1 MNDYTIEVKG
11 MTCASCAASVSHLLR
26 RRGFSEV
33 AVNHVNGQVA
43 FRSETPV
50 VLNPVLDAIDGLGYK
65 SVRGEDAADSH
76 THDQNHDHTHD
87 HGPDKLLPIC
97 IALTVPL
104 LAHMFLSWPLLH
116 NIWFQLALATP
127 VFGIGWW
134 VFGRSAVKSLRN
146 GWPNM
151 NVLIILGATAAYCY
165 SLQGLFRPGDAAH
178 HYLFFETAASII
190 TLVMVGNWL
199 EHRTVAQTTKSI
211 DALTQLQ
218 PRTARLVQ
226 RDSLGRESI
235 VEVEAKYLRTDD
247 LVRVAEGEAI
257 PADGVLEEGEL
268 QVDERMITGEA
279 EPAARAAGEAVTG
292 GTLVV
297 QGSALVRTT
306 VVGAASTLSRIVKM
320 VRDAQ
325 NARPPLQK
333 LADKIAGIF
342 VPAVLGISVL
352 TLLVNYFFAQQP
364 FAESMSRAIAV
375 LVISCPCAMG
385 LATPAAVA
393 VGLGRAARKGILVKG
408 GDTLEQMKKV
418 KTIVF
423 DKTGTL
429 TTGNLRVAEIKAAG
443 ISEADLQAVVTG
455 LERHSAHPIAKSI
468 VSQWAGVLPAFM
480 TAAKEEKGAGMQG
493 TLNGRLWKLG
503 KRAFAGGASAPEGYD
518 LYLSEDGQFRGALRL
533 ADDLRKDAAET
544 VQKLRSQGYETVLL
558 SGDRQAKCEAVAAQ
572 TGIQKVYAEQT
583 PEQKAAV
590 LDTLLKEG
598 GVAMVGDG
606 INDAPSLAR
615 ATVGIS
621 LSEASQI
628 AVQSAQVILSSN
640 RLSMLPVALKL
651 GIYTER
657 TIKSNLGWAFLYNVV
672 AIPVAAV
679 GLLSPTWGAGV
690 MALSDVVLVLNSL
703 YLGIRRLT

>member
-1 MNDYTIEVKG
+1 MNDYNIEVKG

-33 AVNHVNGQVA
+33 AVNHASGQVA
-43 FRSETPV
+43 FQSETPV
-50 VLNPVLDAIDGLGYK
+50 VLSPVLDAIDGLGYR
-65 SVRGEDAADSH
+65 SVRTDDAESH
-76 THDQNHDHTHD
+76 EGHDHNHDHDHD

-127 VFGIGWW
+127 VFLIGWW

-151 NVLIILGATAAYCY
+151 NVLIILGATAAYFY
-165 SLQGLFRPGDAAH
+165 SLQGLFQSGNAAH
-178 HYLFFETAASII
+178 PYLFFETAASII

-211 DALTQLQ
+211 DALTHLQ

-235 VEVEAKYLRTDD
+235 VEVEAKFLRTND

-257 PADGVLEEGEL
+257 PVDGILAEGEI

-279 EPAARAAGEAVTG
+279 EPAERTVGEAVTG

-297 QGSALVRTT
+297 LGSALIQTT
-306 VVGAASTLSRIVKM
+306 AVGAASTLSRIVKM

-342 VPAVLGISVL
+342 VPAVLSISVL
-352 TLLVNYFFAQQP
+352 TLLLNYFFAHHP
-364 FAESMSRAIAV
+364 FSESMSRAIAV

-429 TTGNLRVAEIKAAG
+429 TTGNLRVAEIK
-443 ISEADLQAVVTG
+443 S
-455 LERHSAHPIAKSI
+455 
-468 VSQWAGVLPAFM
+468 
-480 TAAKEEKGAGMQG
+480 AGM
-493 TLNGRLWKLG
+493 
-503 KRAFAGGASAPEGYD
+503 AE
-518 LYLSEDGQFRGALRL
+518 
-533 ADDLRKDAAET
+533 AET
-544 VQKLRSQGYETVLL
+544 AKHCYRTGTPLGAPNCKNLL
-558 SGDRQAKCEAVAAQ
+558 
-572 TGIQKVYAEQT
+572 
-583 PEQKAAV
+583 
-590 LDTLLKEG
+590 
-598 GVAMVGDG
+598 
-606 INDAPSLAR
+606 
-615 ATVGIS
+615 
-621 LSEASQI
+621 
-628 AVQSAQVILSSN
+628 
-640 RLSMLPVALKL
+640 
-651 GIYTER
+651 
-657 TIKSNLGWAFLYNVV
+657 
-672 AIPVAAV
+672 
-679 GLLSPTWGAGV
+679 
-690 MALSDVVLVLNSL
+690 
-703 YLGIRRLT
+703 